1 MIWLV
6 SVEAQVRSL
15 AQCSALRIWH
25 CCSCGVGPRKG
36 FDHWPGN
43 FNMPWCSQKRKKERE
58 RMKKDLVLEGEG
70 IARWVGEREG
80 GLIREVKKTEFKDG
94 SVKRK
99 S

>member
-1 MIWLV
+1 
-6 SVEAQVRSL
+6 
-15 AQCSALRIWH
+15 
-25 CCSCGVGPRKG
+25 
-36 FDHWPGN
+36 
-43 FNMPWCSQKRKKERE
+43 
-58 RMKKDLVLEGEG
+58 MKKDLVLEGEG